1 MLKGIVTPQNYFPCS
16 MKQVQKRLTITFKQ
30 KYSVP
35 FARYGSRAIDR
46 LCKQIGD
53 GQLPAT
59 AGRETWVINSLVIT
73 PQLINRCTHI
83 LVVYLLV
90 VGYSFNLSRLAIN

>member
-1 MLKGIVTPQNYFPCS
+1 MRQA
-16 MKQVQKRLTITFKQ
+16 QKWLAVKFKQ
-30 KYSVP
+30 TFSGP
-35 FARYGSRAIDR
+35 FARCGSRAIDR

-73 PQLINRCTHI
+73 PQLINRCRHI
-83 LVVYLLV
+83 LAVYLLV
-90 VGYSFNLSRLAIN
+90 VTFPFKLSRLAIN